1 MRGDILVV
9 HRWMFMKLTAFLV
22 NMINNIWLWKNPYEQ
37 WLYSSGAP
45 WKIDNWGK
53 HISYI
58 NVLHLFLQFV
68 NTNIWICAPLPNYRS
83 SAVTDLKSIDSLGR
97 LLLSDGFFASF
108 FRESNMATSAYEVE
122 TLEALLGKYEFLLF
136 CCPNLSKNSQ
146 VLSSLAWY
154 HRFVSSKIPRF
165 CNFQSPRFVFHNPDA
180 DMQ

>member
-45 WKIDNWGK
+45 WKIDNWGE

-68 NTNIWICAPLPNYRS
+68 NTNIWICAPLPQLS
-83 SAVTDLKSIDSLGR
+83 IPTVTDLESIVWDDYFWAMVFSLVSYVEAIWRRPHMKSRHWKPFLVSMNFYFSAVQIFQKAIKLPS
-97 LLLSDGFFASF
+97 SF
-108 FRESNMATSAYEVE
+108 KSCMISSFCFVQDT
-122 TLEALLGKYEFLLF
+122 TFL
-136 CCPNLSKNSQ
+136 
-146 VLSSLAWY
+146 
-154 HRFVSSKIPRF
+154 
-165 CNFQSPRFVFHNPDA
+165 
-180 DMQ
+180 